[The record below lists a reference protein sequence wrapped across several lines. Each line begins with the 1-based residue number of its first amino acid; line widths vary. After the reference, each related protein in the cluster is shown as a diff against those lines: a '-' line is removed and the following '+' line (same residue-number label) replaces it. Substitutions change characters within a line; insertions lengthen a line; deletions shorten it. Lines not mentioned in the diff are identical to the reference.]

1 MHRLKKTLR
10 RCQRMARLHR
20 CVSVSIIIDLPAGF
34 ETFTVLA
41 GL

>member
-20 CVSVSIIIDLPAGF
+20 CVSVSIIDLPAGF